1 MGPWLFLF
9 FSNAQTCLTASCE
22 RWFWDTVHDG
32 KGNLISNWQPHLQSQ
47 VNLVQWDIKSDC
59 YQLIPEKKEKEKRE
73 DRRERERKE
82 GTHFNEELYRERSSC
97 NSCRKR
103 ASLLTDSP
111 HKDTGPIAHVHELLR
126 PHPPPSPHHK
136 SLCHFPSNLSDQI
149 STVKT

>member
-97 NSCRKR
+97 NGCRKR

-111 HKDTGPIAHVHELLR
+111 IKTRVPLLMCMDCSDPILH
-126 PHPPPSPHHK
+126 PHPTTSLYVTSPV
-136 SLCHFPSNLSDQI
+136 
-149 STVKT
+149 T

>member
-82 GTHFNEELYRERSSC
+82 GHTLTKSYTERGHPVTAAESEHLFSLTALIKTRVPLLMCMDCSDPILHHHPTTSLYV
-97 NSCRKR
+97 
-103 ASLLTDSP
+103 T
-111 HKDTGPIAHVHELLR
+111 
-126 PHPPPSPHHK
+126 
-136 SLCHFPSNLSDQI
+136 FPV
-149 STVKT
+149 T